1 MSLTDWSAFT
11 RGATILIPP
20 ASRTPDYN
28 ATMLTSGNG
37 QRFDAIRM
45 EALFEVKMGNGSM
58 KAESLNG
65 RGSIKTP
72 DSQYVARYLEITN
85 YLRIEAKKPIAD
97 GGGGMGDTRNKMVV
111 KWLESKNWNRTGS
124 ASTSWTTKDNKGKR
138 FKLMILKSELV
149 PGK

>member
-1 MSLTDWSAFT
+1 
-11 RGATILIPP
+11 
-20 ASRTPDYN
+20 
-28 ATMLTSGNG
+28 
-37 QRFDAIRM
+37 M

-72 DSQYVARYLEITN
+72 DDQYVARYLEITN

-111 KWLESKNWNRTGS
+111 KWLESKNWTTGGKS
-124 ASTSWTTKDNKGKR
+124 PNTSWRTEKV
-138 FKLMILKSELV
+138 KLAILKELV
-149 PGK
+149 PEK